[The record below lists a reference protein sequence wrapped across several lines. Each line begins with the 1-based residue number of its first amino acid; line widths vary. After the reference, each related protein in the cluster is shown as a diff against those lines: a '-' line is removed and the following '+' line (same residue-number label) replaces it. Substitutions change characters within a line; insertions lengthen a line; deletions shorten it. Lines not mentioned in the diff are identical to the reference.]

1 MTRRVLRLLVALLL
15 PLLALQILLVACARD
30 DTFALSHPFSGITA
44 TPGGP
49 TSAPS
54 TPATTVTT
62 SATPPNSADLTSR
75 VIALTNA
82 DRAANGC
89 PALSV
94 NAILMGTAQAHSQ
107 DMALHDFV
115 GHQSADGT
123 SPWDR
128 IKAAGYNYQLVAE
141 NISWGTTSPDAV
153 VASWFNETPPN
164 DLHRK
169 NILNCN
175 LRDVG
180 AGYYYLADDPGQV
193 TAHAYWTED
202 FGTPLHT

>member
-30 DTFALSHPFSGITA
+30 DSFALSHPFSDGTA

-94 NAILMGTAQAHSQ
+94 NAILMGTAQAHSN
-107 DMALHDFV
+107 DMALNHFFA
-115 GHQSADGT
+115 HT
-123 SPWDR
+123 SSTGLTPAQR
-128 IKAAGYNYQLVAE
+128 MTAAGYQYSIQAE
-141 NISWGTTSPDAV
+141 NIAAGYDTPQSVMSV
-153 VASWFNETPPN
+153 WFNETPPN
-164 DLHRK
+164 DWHRR
-169 NILNCN
+169 NILDCR
-175 LRDVG
+175 LREIGVG
-180 AGYYYLADDPGQV
+180 YCYLANDPN
-193 TAHAYWTED
+193 TIAYHSYWTED
-202 FGTPLHT
+202 FGTPA